1 MRTFQTCCLPWPG
14 ETFQS
19 SKEIHVDFEKAT
31 LNALKSEFKNA
42 SLVGCYFHF
51 RNCLKRKAVEFKL
64 TTIKHK
70 YIVNLCSVLALLPVH
85 AINDGWQYIKSKEI
99 STDDTKITKFIKYF
113 E

>member
-1 MRTFQTCCLPWPG
+1 M
-14 ETFQS
+14 
-19 SKEIHVDFEKAT
+19 
-31 LNALKSEFKNA
+31 
-42 SLVGCYFHF
+42 
-51 RNCLKRKAVEFKL
+51 EFKL

-113 E
+113 EKFWMKPDFINVWSVFSEPHRTTNIVEGWIFKINGLIKKNNILHVIKEDMTLAN